1 MPAAS
6 LITQAPGITCMAA
19 EFHAPPGGA
28 ELRQK
33 ATATRPT
40 KLKTAGCGDEQNDE
54 YESIINNDSKYK
66 TFAGCAKI

>member
-6 LITQAPGITCMAA
+6 LITQVPGITCMVA
-19 EFHAPPGGA
+19 EFRAPPGGA

-33 ATATRPT
+33 APAIRPP
-40 KLKTAGCGDEQNDE
+40 KLKAAGCNDEQNDE

>member
-1 MPAAS
+1 
-6 LITQAPGITCMAA
+6 MAA
-19 EFHAPPGGA
+19 EFRAPPGGA

-33 ATATRPT
+33 ANTIRPT
-40 KLKTAGCGDEQNDE
+40 KRKTAGCNDETNDE

>member
-6 LITQAPGITCMAA
+6 LITQVPGITCMVA
-19 EFHAPPGGA
+19 ELHAPPGGA
-28 ELRQK
+28 ELRLK
-33 ATATRPT
+33 ATAIRPT
-40 KLKTAGCGDEQNDE
+40 ELKPAGCSDEQNDE